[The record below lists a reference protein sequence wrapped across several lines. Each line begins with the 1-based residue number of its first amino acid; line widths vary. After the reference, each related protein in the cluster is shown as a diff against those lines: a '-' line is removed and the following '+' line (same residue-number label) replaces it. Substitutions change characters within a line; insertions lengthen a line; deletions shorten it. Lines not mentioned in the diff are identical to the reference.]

1 MIERD
6 GKVAVKYFQ
15 QVPQKVKVGSV
26 VYRFDVKMNICMAW
40 VDKEHVQQVLNITKV
55 CCGGNKTKP
64 YRLANEL
71 DVKRWMGEG
80 MW

>member
-6 GKVAVKYFQ
+6 GKVALKYYT
-15 QVPQKVKVGSV
+15 QVGQTVKVGGET
-26 VYRFDVKMNICMAW
+26 YKFDVKANICMCW
-40 VDKEHVQQVLNITKV
+40 VKKEHVDHVLNIVKT

-64 YRLANEL
+64 YRVANEL